1 MPSGLAERAFLVLAG
16 KWREQVQSVSSDAM
30 LPRDAD
36 TLALSCL
43 TLAVEWGS
51 DFTVQAEREIEANT
65 ELLEGREGRGVAWL
79 ERLVWDLCL
88 TSNLPAPSE
97 SEAVKRL
104 TRYLDHPNS
113 SIRHWMM
120 ELGWTAHRWLAVEES
135 TAPLLKNLADT
146 LGSALM
152 AAGLAAKLAG
162 SGFLARPRR
171 KSHDPP
177 GGARNPSFGPRHVN
191 VGGPWPGAT
200 AQRGYTS
207 SAT

>member
-16 KWREQVQSVSSDAM
+16 NWRERMQVVSGHM
-30 LPRDAD
+30 HPRDAD

-51 DFTVQAEREIEANT
+51 DFTVQAERQIEANT
-65 ELLEGREGRGVAWL
+65 ELLEGCEGRGVAWL

-97 SEAVKRL
+97 SEAVERL
-104 TRYLDHPNS
+104 TDNLDYHNS

-120 ELGWTAHRWLAVEES
+120 ELGWTAHRWLAAEES

-152 AAGLAAKLAG
+152 AAGLAAKLAR
-162 SGFLARPRR
+162 SDEEFWARAERFV
-171 KSHDPP
+171 PP
-177 GGARNPSFGPRHVN
+177 E
-191 VGGPWPGAT
+191 
-200 AQRGYTS
+200 QI
-207 SAT
+207 